1 MDSERRRLY
10 LLWLSTYQAQQEKEV
25 AEAAAEAAH
34 VAERQEQSR
43 LATQPKRGLALLT
56 RLRKA
61 EALLQEAHTRTLR
74 DAVR

>member
-1 MDSERRRLY
+1 MAIY
-10 LLWLSTYQAQQEKEV
+10 TYQAQQEKEV